1 MTLSELLDYL
11 GYSLEENVPPE
22 TDYRRD
28 DD

>member
-1 MTLSELLDYL
+1 MTLTELLDYL

-22 TDYRRD
+22 PDYGRD